1 MSKETSTAPEQPST
15 AMARIEKIQLDPQA
29 LIQSAIEKGSGIET
43 LERLVAL
50 YAEVRAQQA
59 KSAWYAAMAEFQ
71 RECPPILR
79 SSTAQIATKS
89 GSRFSYSYA
98 NLAEIM
104 SKIQPVMGRLGLSVS
119 FRTDQE
125 AARVVATCRIS
136 HEMGHHEESGKVGMP
151 IPTADMGATEP
162 QRVGIALTY
171 AKRYALLAITG
182 IAPQDDD
189 DQDGDDRGQDNAGV
203 RMPHRE
209 SESAQ
214 APPSAPGP
222 MNAWTGKII
231 KVESRSGKTNDK
243 PWTLYLLTTNDAQEF
258 STFDKAHAD
267 FARDAGTSPV
277 RIVWEKSPKGM
288 KVLGIEPY
296 GEGANA

>member
-1 MSKETSTAPEQPST
+1 MSKEAAAPEQST
-15 AMARIEKIQLDPQA
+15 ALARIQQIQTLDPQA
-29 LIQSAIEKGSGIET
+29 LIQTALDKSAPVET
-43 LERLVAL
+43 LERLFELAKNVQK
-50 YAEVRAQQA
+50 ERARQ
-59 KSAWYAAMAEFQ
+59 AWYAAMADFQ

-104 SKIQPVMGRLGLSVS
+104 SKIQPVMGRLGLSIS
-119 FRTDQE
+119 FHTDQE
-125 AARVVATCRIS
+125 QARVIAVCRVS

-151 IPTADMGATEP
+151 VPTADMGATEP

-182 IAPQDDD
+182 IAPQDEEDED
-189 DQDGDDRGQDNAGV
+189 CSKDRAGV
-203 RMPHRE
+203 SMPGRA
-209 SESAQ
+209 SEPPRGAQ
-214 APPSAPGP
+214 AAPATAP
-222 MNAWTGKII
+222 LNAWTGKII
-231 KVESRSGKTNDK
+231 KVGTRSGKTNDK

-267 FARDAGTSPV
+267 FAEEAGPGGLV
-277 RIVWEKSPKGM
+277 RIVWEKTPKGSM
-288 KVLGIEPY
+288 KVLSIEPCE
-296 GEGANA
+296 EGA